1 MDGYMTIKEVAKK
14 WGLTVRRI
22 QELCS
27 NGEIPGAT
35 KFGTVWSIP
44 ADTVKPKDKRI
55 KSGKYKDWRKKI
67 SNSE

>member
-14 WGLTVRRI
+14 WGLTVRRV

-35 KFGTVWSIP
+35 KFGTVWS
-44 ADTVKPKDKRI
+44 THR
-55 KSGKYKDWRKKI
+55 YRQT
-67 SNSE
+67 ER